1 MKKFIIALAAA
12 ACLFAGC
19 ESDDAPKTSKV
30 GIQLTVDGKAL
41 AQGDVT
47 ITLSDGTNSF
57 ETKTDETGLA
67 ELISTFGNYTA
78 SASFKV
84 YGDDNTYTIYNGTA
98 SIQISA
104 QTAGTT
110 FKLPL
115 SAAKT
120 SSLIIKEIYGGGCTY
135 TDASQASKTYQMDK
149 FIVLYNNSEKEID
162 LADVC
167 VGAMYPSNNWASN
180 KYYSDGTMTYFA
192 EKWIPE
198 GWAFWGFK
206 TKQDGG
212 RDSYTLA
219 PYSQVV
225 ISLYGGIDH
234 TTSISTSVDLSNADY
249 VMYDPES
256 GFNLKSY
263 YPAPSEKIPST
274 NYMKAYKFANS
285 TAWATSYGTP
295 GLFIFKMDAASA
307 TAFIADN
314 NNLDYTNGAKLPTG
328 KIPES
333 IILDASEQGY
343 TGSLSATKP
352 RFPSSI
358 DAGYVKHTP
367 YKSHSLYRNVDLEAT
382 LAIEGNKDLLVYGY
396 TGGTA
401 DEEYG
406 TTDPSGVDAEASIKK
421 GAKIVFKDTNNS
433 ANDFHQRAKST
444 LTK

>member
-1 MKKFIIALAAA
+1 MKKLIIALAAA

-78 SASFKV
+78 STSFKV
-84 YGDDNTYTIYNGTA
+84 YGDDNTYTIYNGT
-98 SIQISA
+98 SSVQISA
-104 QTAGTT
+104 ETSGTT

-120 SSLIIKEIYGGGCTY
+120 SSLIIKEVYGGGCTY
-135 TDASQASKTYQMDK
+135 DNNGAAKTYQTDK
-149 FIVLYNNSEKEID
+149 FIVLYNNSDKDID

-167 VGAMYPSNNWASN
+167 VGAVYPSNNWASN
-180 KYYSDGTMTYFA
+180 KYYSENTMTYFA

-206 TKQDGG
+206 TEGEGG
-212 RDSYTLA
+212 RASYTLA

-225 ISLYGGIDH
+225 ISLYGAIDH
-234 TTSISTSVDLSNADY
+234 TVSINTSVDLSNADY

-256 GFNLKSY
+256 GLNLKSY
-263 YPAPSEKIPST
+263 YPAPSENIPST

-295 GLFIFKMDAASA
+295 GLFIFKMNAADA
-307 TAFIADN
+307 TAFIADDN
-314 NNLDYTNGAKLPTG
+314 NKDFTNGAKLPTA

-333 IILDASEQGY
+333 IVLDATEQAY

-396 TGGTA
+396 AGGTA
-401 DEEYG
+401 SEEYG
-406 TTDPSGVDAEASIKK
+406 STDPSGVDAEASIKK

-433 ANDFHQRAKST
+433 TNDFHQRAKST